1 MRRPRHLSLQL
12 AAILTLCLAVSSA
25 EARRFLDAI
34 NDADRAILD
43 DLHNGAVVEARPFGE
58 NGNMGK
64 LWKVRIEHNG
74 RSRWAVFKPRSFGD
88 RDGWARTPMEVA
100 VYKLNRVLG
109 LDLVPPSAYRR
120 NLTLGGQYFAEG
132 ALSLWVDDAHKIWN
146 VPEQEWSPRREAFSS
161 DLRILQSIGRDAD
174 NQNGNNLIRGR
185 HWKDGKYRVMKV
197 DNEACMRSGS
207 YVNLDHGHPEWGPV
221 TRFNRQTYDR
231 LRELS
236 FADLKMDVGEF
247 LSDDEIR
254 DWLRTRDGLVGTIDS
269 QARQRD
275 VWFRQNEIAFDA
287 RVKVGKDASSKL
299 LRKFEALMK
308 RKGVKVEYVAPSD
321 LRLEGALG
329 RTGLSPDG
337 KVTVRLAKGWAENP
351 KRATLVEEQVHV
363 NQLLKM
369 ASQAGSLRGLYTSLN
384 RKGGKDGRA
393 IRLSM
398 EEYAAGKVALTLTCK
413 PDLSKVRRA
422 EQKLHAHAVR
432 CTGGACASTRELWK
446 TAIAPRVG
454 R

>member
-1 MRRPRHLSLQL
+1 MSLRHLFT
-12 AAILTLCLAVSSA
+12 AILVLTCAASSA

-43 DLHNGAVVEARPFGE
+43 DLHNGNVVEARPFGE
-58 NGNMGK
+58 NGNTGK
-64 LWKVRIEHNG
+64 LWKVRVEHNG
-74 RSRWAVFKPRSFGD
+74 RSRWAVFKPRTFGD

-109 LDLVPPSAYRR
+109 LDLVPPAAYRR
-120 NLTLGGQYFAEG
+120 NLTLNGQTFGEG
-132 ALSLWVDDAHKIWN
+132 ALSLWVDDAHKLWN

-161 DLRILQSIGRDAD
+161 DLRILQSLSRDAD

-197 DNEACMRSGS
+197 DNEASMRSGA
-207 YVNLDHGHPEWGPV
+207 YVNLEHSHPEWGPV

-236 FADLKMDVGEF
+236 FQDLKMDVGEF
-247 LSDDEIR
+247 ISDDEIR
-254 DWLRTRDGLVGTIDS
+254 DWLHTRDGLVGAIDA

-287 RVKVGKDASSKL
+287 RVKVGKDAGPAF
-299 LRKFEALMK
+299 LRKFESMMK
-308 RKGVKVEYVAPSD
+308 RKGVKLEYVAPSD

-329 RTGLSPDG
+329 RTSLSVDG
-337 KVTVRLAKGWAENP
+337 ELTVRLAVGWTGNP
-351 KRATLVEEQVHV
+351 KRATLVEELVHV
-363 NQLLKM
+363 NQLLRL
-369 ASQAGSLRGLYTSLN
+369 AGQAGSLARLYTALN
-384 RKGGKDGRA
+384 RKGDRQGRA
-393 IRLSM
+393 LRLSM
-398 EEYAAGKVALTLTCK
+398 EEHAAGKVALTLTSK
-413 PDLSKVRRA
+413 PDLSKLRRVERRLAA
-422 EQKLHAHAVR
+422 EVSR
-432 CTGGACASTRELWK
+432 CAGGSCARPAELWK
-446 TAIAPRVG
+446 RALQPRA